1 MVKTRGSQFPGVAG
15 KVVKFVDSGAEEGM
29 LYIHVRFMDETELA
43 FTIKPRLE
51 IMEADLQDW
60 KTGNGVIKRIYIES
74 EEIKQIR
81 AQQPE
86 FERICRQIE
95 REKKRKG
102 QTKKNG

>member
-1 MVKTRGSQFPGVAG
+1 MVKTRGSDFPGTTG
-15 KVVKFVDSGAEEGM
+15 KVVKFVDTGAEEGM
-29 LYIHVRFMDETELA
+29 LYIHVRFTDETELA
-43 FTIKPRLE
+43 FTITSRLE

-60 KTGNGVIKRIYIES
+60 KTGNGVIKRTYIES

-95 REKKRKG
+95 REKK
-102 QTKKNG
+102 Q